1 MTPVDTQ
8 TIEELWHRFKS
19 QTSAGDE
26 AITSQELEKVM
37 RSLGHHP
44 SEAELRHM
52 LLEVDATGHVTF
64 EKFKALV
71 AASHGD
77 RDSRLRIAFD
87 VFDENG
93 DGLVT
98 ANELGDVLG
107 QFGMTQEELRQILEG
122 ADRDGD
128 GALDFEEFQAFMPDE
143 RSRPAERYVSA
154 TLPHPTSS
162 EDTSKV
168 SDGEATHE
176 PQPSTH
182 HGRAE
187 AGLGTSR
194 LQMQISLFRLL
205 QGAAYRSFR
214 ENYSANHATHLRA
227 KKLPYTFP
235 HFVGFVETA
244 MALYKAL
251 GIVEPAC
258 HPLLDAVTQSVRA
271 EYDRLTDRIANWSKV
286 EKTPQMRAAEDVMRQ
301 RRSGTE
307 NLREKFAAGVEFAL
321 TLRKKNLGL
330 ADVVEDL
337 LALHELSRL
346 RRLELHHELTGPT
359 TAPAADPASYLA
371 AWNPVIMASADEEVD
386 GAMLPAAYWYED
398 FMPKLLAAFSVATAD
413 DIPANTI
420 PDEAAL
426 DRWFEEARSAGEFS
440 HYGTD
445 VAQHF
450 PNCDPAR
457 KLAIKQ
463 AWRLTRHYLNGVQK
477 RRERLEFGRESGFL
491 SQYVAFLDVYLGR
504 SDVRDA
510 QMRVSFP
517 YYLGPAV
524 WRFFHT
530 TAEIV
535 RARSPSE
542 QGGLVRLFKDFFK
555 LFATMYPC
563 PYCRYHLNAYVVQN
577 GEVEMYPMEYLL
589 LGWAPDHRNLQV
601 SLEDKLSSIEDGPS
615 LRLFLWKLHNCVS
628 SSIARMEPWYH
639 RDDSAFY
646 TNRYWPSLDA
656 EITRS
661 RALNHE
667 GVPLNRLIPIYG
679 LLKPLANLASL
690 RRNLRTS
697 LAESAAE
704 DLPTTC
710 EEARAAI
717 ASVEAALAKGGF
729 LETTY
734 AFDPDL
740 EDEAPHFTPEEEA
753 FGRSG
758 GFVEA

>member
-44 SEAELRHM
+44 SETELRHM

-87 VFDENG
+87 VFNENG
-93 DGLVT
+93 DGFVT

-182 HGRAE
+182 HGSAE

-251 GIVEPAC
+251 GIV
-258 HPLLDAVTQSVRA
+258 
-271 EYDRLTDRIANWSKV
+271 
-286 EKTPQMRAAEDVMRQ
+286 
-301 RRSGTE
+301 
-307 NLREKFAAGVEFAL
+307 
-321 TLRKKNLGL
+321 
-330 ADVVEDL
+330 
-337 LALHELSRL
+337 
-346 RRLELHHELTGPT
+346 
-359 TAPAADPASYLA
+359 
-371 AWNPVIMASADEEVD
+371 
-386 GAMLPAAYWYED
+386 
-398 FMPKLLAAFSVATAD
+398 
-413 DIPANTI
+413 
-420 PDEAAL
+420 
-426 DRWFEEARSAGEFS
+426 
-440 HYGTD
+440 
-445 VAQHF
+445 
-450 PNCDPAR
+450 
-457 KLAIKQ
+457 
-463 AWRLTRHYLNGVQK
+463 
-477 RRERLEFGRESGFL
+477 
-491 SQYVAFLDVYLGR
+491 
-504 SDVRDA
+504 
-510 QMRVSFP
+510 
-517 YYLGPAV
+517 
-524 WRFFHT
+524 
-530 TAEIV
+530 
-535 RARSPSE
+535 
-542 QGGLVRLFKDFFK
+542 
-555 LFATMYPC
+555 
-563 PYCRYHLNAYVVQN
+563 
-577 GEVEMYPMEYLL
+577 
-589 LGWAPDHRNLQV
+589 
-601 SLEDKLSSIEDGPS
+601 
-615 LRLFLWKLHNCVS
+615 
-628 SSIARMEPWYH
+628 
-639 RDDSAFY
+639 
-646 TNRYWPSLDA
+646 
-656 EITRS
+656 
-661 RALNHE
+661 
-667 GVPLNRLIPIYG
+667 
-679 LLKPLANLASL
+679 
-690 RRNLRTS
+690 
-697 LAESAAE
+697 
-704 DLPTTC
+704 
-710 EEARAAI
+710 
-717 ASVEAALAKGGF
+717 
-729 LETTY
+729 
-734 AFDPDL
+734 
-740 EDEAPHFTPEEEA
+740 
-753 FGRSG
+753 
-758 GFVEA
+758 